1 MRVFKFGGASVKDAP
16 AIKNLAT
23 ILSSHQHEAL
33 IIVISA
39 IGKTTNKLEE
49 IIKRHNTGDPEH
61 LALHEQLWNEHRSII
76 EELGLGEQNHT
87 SILVDSLFRK
97 VLDDLSSLSENK
109 FAQYDAVVAC
119 GELLSTMIVTAYL
132 QSTGLGATWIDARE
146 IIKTNDAFTEA
157 KIDWE
162 LTEHLVKQ
170 KLQKVNAL
178 NEVQVTQ
185 GFIGSTGA
193 KQTVTL
199 GREGSDFSAAVIG
212 YCLDAEEVVIWK
224 DVPGILNADPK
235 RLPNAKL
242 ITSMSYEEA
251 GEMTYYGAKVIHPKT
266 MRPLALKS
274 IPLRVRSFEQTDAS
288 GTVISNQKSSE
299 PYSAIIFNT
308 SQLLI
313 SFRKRE
319 FNFIDE
325 RTLGLIFY
333 TLDQLNVKI
342 NLMQNSATTF
352 SICIDDNSYKLT
364 KIFDALKDQYEIQYN
379 EGLTLLTLN
388 NYELAT
394 VDSLIA
400 NKELILEQK
409 SRKTAHFVYR

>member
-1 MRVFKFGGASVKDAP
+1 MG
-16 AIKNLAT
+16 
-23 ILSSHQHEAL
+23 SHSTDAL

-39 IGKTTNKLEE
+39 MGKTTNKLEE
-49 IIKRHNTGDPEH
+49 IIKMYNSGDQEY
-61 LALHEQLWNEHRSII
+61 LTLLEQLRNAHLTII
-76 EELGLGEQNHT
+76 EELGLEGQNHL
-87 SILVDSLFRK
+87 SIHVEALFAK
-97 VLDDLSSLSENK
+97 VPHHLSSLSGNV

-119 GELLSTMIVTAYL
+119 GELLSTRIVSAYL
-132 QSTGLGATWIDARE
+132 QSAGIAAMWVDARLMV
-146 IIKTNDAFTEA
+146 KTDDAFTEA
-157 KIDWE
+157 KINWE

-170 KLQKVNAL
+170 KLLADKSQK
-178 NEVQVTQ
+178 VQVTQ
-185 GFIGSTGA
+185 GFIGSTSA
-193 KQTVTL
+193 NETVTL

-212 YCLDAEEVVIWK
+212 YCIDAEEVVIWK

-235 RLPNAKL
+235 RLSDAKL
-242 ITSMSYEEA
+242 IPSMSYEEA

-274 IPLRVRSFEQTDAS
+274 IPLRVRSFEHTDTS

-319 FNFIDE
+319 FTFIDE
-325 RTLGLIFY
+325 RTLGLIFH

-364 KIFDALKDQYEIQYN
+364 KIFDALRDQFEIQYN
-379 EGLTLLTLN
+379 GELTLLTLN
-388 NYELAT
+388 NYQPAT
-394 VDSLIA
+394 VDTLIA
-400 NKELILEQK
+400 GKELILEQK

>member
-1 MRVFKFGGASVKDAP
+1 MKVFKFGGASVKDAP
-16 AIKNLAT
+16 AIQNLAE
-23 ILSSHQHEAL
+23 ILGSHSTDTL

-39 IGKTTNKLEE
+39 MGKTTNKLEE
-49 IIKRHNTGDPEH
+49 IIKMYNSGDQEY
-61 LALHEQLWNEHRSII
+61 LTLLEQLRHAHLTII
-76 EELGLGEQNHT
+76 EELGLEDQNHLN
-87 SILVDSLFRK
+87 IQVEALFAK
-97 VLDDLSSLSENK
+97 VPHHLSSLSGNV

-119 GELLSTMIVTAYL
+119 GELLSTRIVSAYL
-132 QSTGLGATWIDARE
+132 QSAGIAATWVDARE
-146 IIKTNDAFTEA
+146 MIKTDDAFTEA
-157 KIDWE
+157 KINWE

-170 KLQKVNAL
+170 KLLADKSQK
-178 NEVQVTQ
+178 VQVTQ
-185 GFIGSTGA
+185 GFIGSTSA
-193 KQTVTL
+193 NQTVTL

-212 YCLDAEEVVIWK
+212 YCIDAEEVVIWK

-235 RLPNAKL
+235 RLADAQL
-242 ITSMSYEEA
+242 IPSMSYEEA

-274 IPLRVRSFEQTDAS
+274 IPLRVRSFENTDAS

-319 FNFIDE
+319 FTFIDE
-325 RTLGLIFY
+325 RTLGLIFH

-364 KIFDALKDQYEIQYN
+364 KIFDALRDQFEIQYN
-379 EGLTLLTLN
+379 GELTLLTLN
-388 NYELAT
+388 NYQPAT
-394 VDSLIA
+394 VDTLIA
-400 NKELILEQK
+400 GKELILEQK

>member
-16 AIKNLAT
+16 AIKNLAA

-49 IIKRHNTGDPEH
+49 IIKRYNTGDPEH

-87 SILVDSLFRK
+87 SIQVDSLFRK

-132 QSTGLGATWIDARE
+132 QSIGLGATWIDARE

-157 KIDWE
+157 KINWE

-170 KLQKVNAL
+170 KIPADNTHKMQI
-178 NEVQVTQ
+178 TQ
-185 GFIGSTGA
+185 GFIGSTSTN
-193 KQTVTL
+193 QTVTL

-224 DVPGILNADPK
+224 DVLGILNADPK

-288 GTVISNQKSSE
+288 GTVISKQKSSE

-313 SFRKRE
+313 SFRKRA
-319 FNFIDE
+319 FSFIDE
-325 RTLGLIFY
+325 RTLGLIFH

-364 KIFDALKDQYEIQYN
+364 KIFDALKDQFEIQYN
-379 EGLTLLTLN
+379 GDLTLLTLN
-388 NYELAT
+388 NYQAAT
-394 VDSLIA
+394 VDTLIA
-400 NKELILEQK
+400 DKELILEQK

>member
-1 MRVFKFGGASVKDAP
+1 MKVFKFGGASVKDAP
-16 AIKNLAT
+16 AIQNLAE
-23 ILSSHQHEAL
+23 ILGSHSTDTL

-39 IGKTTNKLEE
+39 MGKTTNKLEE
-49 IIKRHNTGDPEH
+49 IIKMYNSGDLEY
-61 LALHEQLWNEHRSII
+61 LTLLEQLRHAHLTII
-76 EELGLGEQNHT
+76 EELGLEGQSHLNIQVEA
-87 SILVDSLFRK
+87 LFAK
-97 VLDDLSSLSENK
+97 VPQHLSSLSGNV

-119 GELLSTMIVTAYL
+119 GELLSTRIVSAYL
-132 QSTGLGATWIDARE
+132 QSAGIAATWVDARE
-146 IIKTNDAFTEA
+146 MIKTDDAFTEA
-157 KIDWE
+157 KINWE
-162 LTEHLVKQ
+162 LTEHFVKQ
-170 KLQKVNAL
+170 KLLADKSQK
-178 NEVQVTQ
+178 VQVTQ
-185 GFIGSTGA
+185 GFIGSTSA
-193 KQTVTL
+193 NQTVTL

-212 YCLDAEEVVIWK
+212 YCIDAEEVVIWK

-235 RLPNAKL
+235 RLGDAKL
-242 ITSMSYEEA
+242 IPSMSYEEA

-266 MRPLALKS
+266 MRPLALKF
-274 IPLRVRSFEQTDAS
+274 IPLRVRSFEHTDTS

-319 FNFIDE
+319 FTFIDE
-325 RTLGLIFY
+325 RTLGLIFH

-364 KIFDALKDQYEIQYN
+364 KIFDALRDQFEIQYN
-379 EGLTLLTLN
+379 GELTLLTLN
-388 NYELAT
+388 NYQPAT
-394 VDSLIA
+394 VDTLIA
-400 NKELILEQK
+400 GKELILEQK

>member
-1 MRVFKFGGASVKDAP
+1 MKVFKFGGASVKDAP
-16 AIKNLAT
+16 AIQNLAE
-23 ILSSHQHEAL
+23 ILGSHSTDTL

-39 IGKTTNKLEE
+39 MGKTTNKLEE
-49 IIKRHNTGDPEH
+49 IIKMYNSGDQEY
-61 LALHEQLWNEHRSII
+61 LTLLEQLRRAHLTII
-76 EELGLGEQNHT
+76 EELGLEGQSHL
-87 SILVDSLFRK
+87 SIQVEALFAK
-97 VLDDLSSLSENK
+97 VPHHLSSLSGNV

-119 GELLSTMIVTAYL
+119 GELLSTRIVSAYL
-132 QSTGLGATWIDARE
+132 QSAGIAATWGDARE
-146 IIKTNDAFTEA
+146 MIKTDDAFTEA
-157 KIDWE
+157 KINWE

-170 KLQKVNAL
+170 KLLADKSQK
-178 NEVQVTQ
+178 VQVTQ
-185 GFIGSTGA
+185 GFIGSTSA
-193 KQTVTL
+193 NQTVTL

-212 YCLDAEEVVIWK
+212 YCIDAEEVVIWK

-235 RLPNAKL
+235 RLANAHL
-242 ITSMSYEEA
+242 IPSMSYEEA

-274 IPLRVRSFEQTDAS
+274 IPLRVRSFEHTDTS
-288 GTVISNQKSSE
+288 GTVISNKKSSE

-319 FNFIDE
+319 FTFIDE
-325 RTLGLIFY
+325 RTLGLIFH

-364 KIFDALKDQYEIQYN
+364 KIFDALRDQFEIQYN
-379 EGLTLLTLN
+379 GELTLLTLN
-388 NYELAT
+388 NYQPAT
-394 VDSLIA
+394 VDTLIA
-400 NKELILEQK
+400 GKELILEQK

>member
-16 AIKNLAT
+16 AIKNLAA

-49 IIKRHNTGDPEH
+49 IIKKHNAGGQKH
-61 LALHEQLWNEHRSII
+61 LALLEQLKREHYTII
-76 EELGLGEQNHT
+76 EELGLGVQTHLG
-87 SILVDSLFRK
+87 IQVDSLFEK
-97 VLDDLSSLSENK
+97 VLVDLSNLSENK

-119 GELLSTMIVTAYL
+119 GELLSTRIVTTYL
-132 QSTGLGATWIDARE
+132 QGSGLAAIWVDARE
-146 IIKTNDAFTEA
+146 IIKTDDAFTEA
-157 KIDWE
+157 EINWE
-162 LTEHLVKQ
+162 LTGHLVKQ
-170 KLQKVNAL
+170 KLQKDST

-185 GFIGSTGA
+185 GFIGSTSA
-193 KQTVTL
+193 DQTVTL

-212 YCLDAEEVVIWK
+212 YCIDAEEVVIWK

-235 RLPNAKL
+235 RLPGAKL
-242 ITSMSYEEA
+242 IPSMSYEEA

-274 IPLRVRSFEQTDAS
+274 IPLRVRSFEQTGSS

-319 FNFIDE
+319 FSFIDE
-325 RTLGLIFY
+325 RTLGLIFH

-364 KIFDALKDQYEIQYN
+364 KIFDALKDQFEIQYN
-379 EGLTLLTLN
+379 GDLTLLTLN
-388 NYELAT
+388 NYQKAT
-394 VDSLIA
+394 VDTLIA
-400 NKELILEQK
+400 DRELILEQK